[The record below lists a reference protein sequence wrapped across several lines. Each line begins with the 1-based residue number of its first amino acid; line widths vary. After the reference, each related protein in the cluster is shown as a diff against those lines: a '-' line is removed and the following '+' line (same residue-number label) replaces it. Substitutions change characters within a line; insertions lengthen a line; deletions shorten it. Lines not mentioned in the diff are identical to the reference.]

1 VREFG
6 SANSRASALSL
17 PARILYTVFA
27 VLVLAGCFS
36 CAVIY
41 DSFVHFDARSTPQ
54 QLDDRLVQHYQTID
68 RQKLVE
74 TTHAHLFI
82 MPLLL
87 LVAGHLFLLS
97 SASMRVKLAAIIAG
111 SLTTTL
117 HLLAPWL
124 IVWTNGAAAGV
135 LVYPIS
141 GGFLL
146 LTTALLLV
154 LPVWEMWRR

>member
-1 VREFG
+1 MREFASSG
-6 SANSRASALSL
+6 SRASALSL

-27 VLVLAGCFS
+27 ALVLAGCFS

-41 DSFVHFDARSTPQ
+41 DSMVHFQARSTPRE
-54 QLDDRLVQHYQTID
+54 LDERLVQHYQRID
-68 RQKLVE
+68 YTKLIE

-82 MPLLL
+82 MPILL

-97 SASMRVKLAAIIAG
+97 SASARVKVAAIVAA
-111 SLTTTL
+111 SVAVVL

-124 IVWTNGAAAGV
+124 IVWSGGAAAGV

-141 GGFLL
+141 GG
-146 LTTALLLV
+146 LLLV
-154 LPVWEMWRR
+154 TTAILLVVPVWEMWH

>member
-6 SANSRASALSL
+6 SASSRAGALSL

-27 VLVLAGCFS
+27 LLILAGCLS
-36 CAVIY
+36 CVVIY

-54 QLDDRLVQHYQTID
+54 QLDERLVNHYRTID
-68 RQKLVE
+68 RTKLIE

-82 MPLLL
+82 MPILL

-97 SASMRVKLAAIIAG
+97 SASMRMKLAAIVAA
-111 SLTTTL
+111 SLATVL
-117 HLLAPWL
+117 HLAAPWL

-146 LTTALLLV
+146 ITTALLLV
-154 LPVWEMWRR
+154 VPVYEMWR